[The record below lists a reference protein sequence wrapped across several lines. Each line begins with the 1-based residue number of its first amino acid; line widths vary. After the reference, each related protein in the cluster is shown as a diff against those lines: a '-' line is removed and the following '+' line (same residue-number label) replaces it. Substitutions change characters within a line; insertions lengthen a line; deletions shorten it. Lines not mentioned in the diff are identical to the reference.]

1 METYR
6 FRIRKHVRDDMYES
20 ESVEVE
26 LTDNEAR
33 SINNDDD
40 KYSKCS
46 ALVSSKLG
54 YKVEAQSF
62 PSKVE
67 KQKTVDKK
75 SAKKEK
81 KETTKKKKS
90 FFKPLWAI
98 PFKLVWWI
106 IKLPFKLILL
116 VFKM

>member
-1 METYR
+1 
-6 FRIRKHVRDDMYES
+6 MYES

-33 SINNDDD
+33 SINNDDS

-54 YKVEAQSF
+54 ISVEAQGF

-67 KQKTVDKK
+67 KQKLVEKK

-81 KETTKKKKS
+81 KETTKKKS

-106 IKLPFKLILL
+106 IKLPFKLIW
-116 VFKM
+116 

>member
-1 METYR
+1 MATYR
-6 FRIRKHVRDDMYES
+6 FRIRKHVRDDMYKN

-26 LTDNEAR
+26 LTDNEVR
-33 SINNDDD
+33 SINNDDS

-54 YKVEAQSF
+54 ITVEAEGF

-67 KQKTVDKK
+67 KQKSVEKK
-75 SAKKEK
+75 SSK
-81 KETTKKKKS
+81 KETTKKKS
-90 FFKPLWAI
+90 FLKPLWAI

-106 IKLPFKLILL
+106 IKLPFKLIW
-116 VFKM
+116 

>member
-1 METYR
+1 MATYQ
-6 FRIRKHVRDDMYES
+6 FRIRKHVRDDMYKS

-33 SINNDDD
+33 SINNDDS
-40 KYSKCS
+40 KYLKCS

-54 YKVEAQSF
+54 YNVEAQGF
-62 PSKVE
+62 PTKVE
-67 KQKTVDKK
+67 KQKSIEKK
-75 SAKKEK
+75 SAKKEENK
-81 KETTKKKKS
+81 TSKKKS

-106 IKLPFKLILL
+106 IKLPFKLI
-116 VFKM
+116 FSIFRM

>member
-46 ALVSSKLG
+46 VLVSSKLG

-67 KQKTVDKK
+67 KQKTVEQK
-75 SAKKEK
+75 SEKKEK
-81 KETTKKKKS
+81 KETTKKKS

>member
-1 METYR
+1 
-6 FRIRKHVRDDMYES
+6 MYES

-33 SINNDDD
+33 SINNDDS

-54 YKVEAQSF
+54 ISVEAQGF

-67 KQKTVDKK
+67 KQKLLRRNQP
-75 SAKKEK
+75 
-81 KETTKKKKS
+81 KKKKPQRRS
-90 FFKPLWAI
+90 HSLNLYKQS
-98 PFKLVWWI
+98 
-106 IKLPFKLILL
+106 LL
-116 VFKM
+116 NWFGGLSNYHSN